1 MMIPEENDAL
11 SSIYKAIFQKGIRIK
26 IIGDSIAAG
35 EGSSMSYKTD
45 ELIFEDNGIKYYRRM
60 APNSWW
66 GILEQYLKENYSCCT
81 LENKGCG
88 GAFSYQILE
97 HINTLVTEEDEL
109 VLVLMGLN
117 DRKRKNGMEEL
128 RLNCNAV
135 VERLKKDGKIVIL
148 LTPNPSSYEN
158 EHYPNRLYH
167 TPDVVEI
174 LRKAAKENGV
184 QLIDNYKYI
193 EKYLKDNSLIID
205 DIIFGNGCKND
216 GLHPSD
222 KTQKLMFQ
230 NVIKTLGL

>member
-1 MMIPEENDAL
+1 MLLEENDAL
-11 SSIYKAIFQKGIRIK
+11 SSVYKSVFQKGIRIK

-35 EGSSMSYKTD
+35 AGSSMSYKTD
-45 ELIFEDNGIKYYRRM
+45 ELIFEEDGIKYCRRI

-66 GILEQYLKENYSCCT
+66 GLLEQYLKGNYACCT

-97 HINTLVTEEDEL
+97 HIDTLVAEEDEL

-117 DRKRKNGMEEL
+117 DRKRKSGMEEL
-128 RLNCNAV
+128 RHNCNTV
-135 VERLKKDGKIVIL
+135 LDRLMKDGKMVML

-167 TPDVVEI
+167 TPEVVGI
-174 LRKAAKENGV
+174 LRETARENGV

-193 EKYLKDNSLIID
+193 EEYLKDNRLIID
-205 DIIFGNGCKND
+205 DIIFADGCKND

-222 KTQKLMFQ
+222 KVQKLMFH
-230 NVIKTLGL
+230 NVIETLGI